1 MKEVTEDHN
10 CQKSINQ
17 YIKSS
22 GQPSYQNLKKGILC
36 NPWNLFKK
44 KNQILTIKIDYNIA
58 VGINHTIR
66 RSSSKLAINLP
77 M

>member
-1 MKEVTEDHN
+1 MKEVTEDHS
-10 CQKSINQ
+10 CQKSINT

-22 GQPSYQNLKKGILC
+22 GLPSYQNLKKAFYVIFGICL
-36 NPWNLFKK
+36 K